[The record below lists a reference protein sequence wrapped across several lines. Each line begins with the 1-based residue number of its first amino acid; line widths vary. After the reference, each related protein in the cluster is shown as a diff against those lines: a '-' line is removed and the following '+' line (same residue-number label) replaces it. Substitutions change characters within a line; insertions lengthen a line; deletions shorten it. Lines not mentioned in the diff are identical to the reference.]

1 MVRHRTGSQHGVR
14 HPADAQ
20 MRVLTGPGQQVR
32 GLGCG
37 QVVQHHQDPDG
48 GRYPLMI
55 GQHQGGVP
63 GGGLQLA
70 DPCGEAFMLL
80 QRRGVVDQQP
90 Q

>member
-1 MVRHRTGSQHGVR
+1 MVRHRTCPEHDVR

-20 MRVLTGPGQQVR
+20 MRMLTGSGQQVR

-37 QVVQHHQDPDG
+37 QVVQHHQDPDR
-48 GRYPLMI
+48 GRYPLMT

-63 GGGLQLA
+63 GRGLQLA
-70 DPCGEAFMLL
+70 DPCGEAFMLH

-90 Q
+90 K